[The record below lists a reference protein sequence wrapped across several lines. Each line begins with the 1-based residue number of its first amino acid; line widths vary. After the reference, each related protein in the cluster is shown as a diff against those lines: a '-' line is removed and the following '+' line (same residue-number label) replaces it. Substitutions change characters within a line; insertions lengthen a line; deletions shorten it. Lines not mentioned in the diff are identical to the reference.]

1 MHATK
6 LRRLSRCQKTSIPAQ
21 PSLRINTDYHSVLK
35 LSLNT
40 NPYDYDPNKHDPNKH
55 DPNKRDPINAELS
68 DL

>member
-40 NPYDYDPNKHDPNKH
+40 NPFDYDYDYDPNKR